1 MTNMATKTIT
11 KAILKVMS
19 GVSFIHKA
27 GKNEFHGYKYA
38 TEGDALAA
46 LRPHLIE
53 NELVIISDVIEHMPP
68 DEFGNTTVKVQYRI
82 LHSSGE
88 EIVCHFVGCGNDRSS
103 KGAVGDKGVY
113 KALTGANKY
122 FLLKTF
128 QLETG
133 DDPERDHNSD
143 DRGMDYVAPQR
154 PKKTPEAKPQAQ
166 EQEQEQ
172 EATGFDFDVFLS
184 QVEDELDHC
193 GTSEEVRQVWR
204 RYQKEIGVIKVNFLD
219 REPELVSLFNNA
231 SKQVK

>member
-1 MTNMATKTIT
+1 MTNTGTSNIT
-11 KAILKVMS
+11 QAILKVMA
-19 GVSFIHKA
+19 GVSFVQKA

-53 NELVIISDVIEHMPP
+53 NELVVISDVIEHTSP

-103 KGAVGDKGVY
+103 KGAIGDKGVY

-133 DDPERDHNSD
+133 DDPERDDNAG
-143 DRGMDYVAPQR
+143 DRGMDYAAPPRQ
-154 PKKTPEAKPQAQ
+154 KKAVEPKPQAL
-166 EQEQEQ
+166 EQ
-172 EATGFDFDVFLS
+172 EAPGIDIDAFVS
-184 QVEDELDHC
+184 QVKDELEHC
-193 GTSEEVRQVWR
+193 ATKDEVKQVWR
-204 RYQKEIGVIKVNFLD
+204 RYQKEIGVIKVSFAD
-219 REPELVSLFNNA
+219 REPEIVSMFA
-231 SKQVK
+231 SANKQAK

>member
-1 MTNMATKTIT
+1 MTNTGTSNIT

-19 GVSFIHKA
+19 GVSFVQKA

-53 NELVIISDVIEHMPP
+53 NELVIISDVIEHTSP
-68 DEFGNTTVKVQYRI
+68 DEFGNTTVRVQYRI

-103 KGAVGDKGVY
+103 KGAIGDKGVY

-133 DDPERDHNSD
+133 DDPERDDNSGD
-143 DRGMDYVAPQR
+143 KGMDYVAPQR
-154 PKKTPEAKPQAQ
+154 QKKAPEAKPQVQ
-166 EQEQEQ
+166 EQD
-172 EATGFDFDVFLS
+172 APGLDVDAFIS
-184 QVEDELDHC
+184 QVKEELEHC
-193 GTSEEVRQVWR
+193 GTKDEVKQVWR
-204 RYQKEIGVIKVNFLD
+204 RYQKEIGVIKVSFAN
-219 REPELVSLFNNA
+219 REQEVVSVFANA
-231 SKQVK
+231 NKQAK

>member
-1 MTNMATKTIT
+1 MTNTGTSNIT
-11 KAILKVMS
+11 QAILKVMA
-19 GVSFIHKA
+19 GVSFVQKA

-53 NELVIISDVIEHMPP
+53 NELVVISDVIEHTSP

-103 KGAVGDKGVY
+103 KGAIGDKGIY

-133 DDPERDHNSD
+133 TTLSGTKTLETGAWTMPRLP
-143 DRGMDYVAPQR
+143 DRRRQR
-154 PKKTPEAKPQAQ
+154 NPSLRPRSRT
-166 EQEQEQ
+166 
-172 EATGFDFDVFLS
+172 
-184 QVEDELDHC
+184 
-193 GTSEEVRQVWR
+193 RQGLMSMHSSR
-204 RYQKEIGVIKVNFLD
+204 R
-219 REPELVSLFNNA
+219 
-231 SKQVK
+231 